1 MDSIVASRHWI
12 WPRGKHQLPLIFGD
26 GKLPSNTRPT
36 TAIRQT
42 TCSFEFEG
50 WSHLSTSIYLR
61 QESIITSFLQMDCE
75 VFCCWCITWQ
85 YINSLRIKHWE
96 SLELPRHRKELHELI
111 ISSAKDQRQS
121 SKLTIS
127 SVISRG
133 VLILNLS
140 LLFVLFVLFVIFI
153 LFILIPTLFQRPQ

>member
-1 MDSIVASRHWI
+1 
-12 WPRGKHQLPLIFGD
+12 
-26 GKLPSNTRPT
+26 
-36 TAIRQT
+36 
-42 TCSFEFEG
+42 
-50 WSHLSTSIYLR
+50 
-61 QESIITSFLQMDCE
+61 
-75 VFCCWCITWQ
+75 
-85 YINSLRIKHWE
+85 LRIKHWE

-140 LLFVLFVLFVIFI
+140 LLFVLFVLFI
-153 LFILIPTLFQRPQ
+153 LFILIPTLLQRPQ